1 MCLWEFNRVTPV
13 QLHMLVGGA
22 SVTESFVKTADH
34 NLSNCMEQSC
44 WEAAKLLLL
53 KWSKVIL

>member
-1 MCLWEFNRVTPV
+1 MTPV
-13 QLHMLVGGA
+13 QLHTLVGGA
-22 SVTESFVKTADH
+22 SVTGSFVKTGDH

-44 WEAAKLLLL
+44 WEAAKLLLNKLQVL